1 MGTIMDSDNDLNFTA
16 RWSLRIAST
25 ALGAMMV
32 VVVLDVALRL
42 VFSKPVTGAY
52 DLVELGLLI
61 MVFFGM
67 SEVIARNGEIL
78 IDLIDGLLPAG
89 GVRALQ
95 AVAAI
100 ASLCLFVFF
109 AWAMIEPA
117 WNEWKWGGYSLE
129 LGLPNW
135 GKWALAFVGLAGVL
149 WVSVVRVWG
158 VLRGQTDQAA
168 DKGQKK

>member
-1 MGTIMDSDNDLNFTA
+1 MDSEKDLNFTA
-16 RWSLRIAST
+16 RWSLRIASV

-32 VVVLDVALRL
+32 VVVLDVSLRK

-67 SEVIARNGEIL
+67 SGVIARNGEIL
-78 IDLIDGLLPAG
+78 IDLIDGLLPAR
-89 GVRALQ
+89 GVRLLQ
-95 AVAAI
+95 AIAAV
-100 ASLCLFVFF
+100 ASLSLFLFF
-109 AWAMIEPA
+109 AWAMIGPA
-117 WNEWKWGGYSLE
+117 WDAWKWGGYSLE

-149 WVSVVRVWG
+149 WVSIGRVWG

-168 DKGQKK
+168 DKGQEK